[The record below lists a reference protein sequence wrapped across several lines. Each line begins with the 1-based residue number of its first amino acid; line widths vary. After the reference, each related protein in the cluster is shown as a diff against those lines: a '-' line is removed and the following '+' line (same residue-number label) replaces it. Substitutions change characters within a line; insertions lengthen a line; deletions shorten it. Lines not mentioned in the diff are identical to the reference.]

1 MTQIEKLLR
10 RAAPIEPSADY
21 YAKGMALL
29 ERATSRGPRGADLWR
44 FATVALAIL
53 LVVSAGLNVTLW
65 RRFEAS
71 SRDYAEDTPQL
82 YMVSSVL
89 TMDGEYLRRETS
101 YAPAGTEEN
110 VDEQ

>member
-1 MTQIEKLLR
+1 MSRLEQLLR

-29 ERATSRGPRGADLWR
+29 ESAKTRRLRGTGLWR
-44 FATVALAIL
+44 LATAALAIL

-65 RRFEAS
+65 HQFEAS
-71 SRDYAEDTPQL
+71 RINIAEDTNRFH
-82 YMVSSVL
+82 MVSSVL
-89 TMDGEYLRRETS
+89 SVDGEYLRGETR
-101 YAPAGTEEN
+101 YAPAGGEEN